1 VNATAES
8 TETTIAPPLGVG
20 TRLRAARERMGW
32 ALPDVAAT
40 LRIREP
46 LLRAIEAGDAA
57 ELPALTYAVGFVR
70 SYATLLG
77 LDPDEIARRYR
88 AELGGEHR
96 HTDLQFPAP
105 VTERG
110 MPAGA
115 VVLLGAVIAIGA
127 YVGWYRFSG
136 ERPGPV
142 PIAAVPDRLLRPVTP
157 PPAPAAE
164 PAVPPATAAPTPQS
178 PPPAVISPPAG
189 TAAGAATAPAVQ
201 ASAAPALAVPSLPTP
216 SAGPTAAPPASSPPS
231 SSPPSSSPPSSS
243 PLAPSPRLAE
253 TTPPAGATSPPP
265 ALPETAPGDS
275 RITVRARADAWVEVR
290 DRHGHILL
298 NRTLHSGETWTVP
311 AQAEGAEQL
320 LLTTGNAGGTE
331 LLVDGTLAPPLG
343 SAGMVRR
350 DLPLDPEVIRSGK
363 WPPANPR
370 PRSSSA
376 AQ

>member
-20 TRLRAARERMGW
+20 ARLRAARERMGW

-164 PAVPPATAAPTPQS
+164 PAIPPATAAPAPPS
-178 PPPAVISPPAG
+178 PPPAVTSPPAG
-189 TAAGAATAPAVQ
+189 TAEGTATAPAAQ
-201 ASAAPALAVPSLPTP
+201 ASGARALAVPSLPAP
-216 SAGPTAAPPASSPPS
+216 SAGPATPPPPSPP
-231 SSPPSSSPPSSS
+231 P
-243 PLAPSPRLAE
+243 APSPRLAE

-265 ALPETAPGDS
+265 ALPETAPGDG
-275 RITVRARADAWVEVR
+275 RIMVRARADAWVEVR

-298 NRTLHSGETWTVP
+298 NRTLHSGETWAVP

-350 DLPLDPEVIRSGK
+350 DLPLDPEMIRSGK